1 MDALHCPPLS
11 CSNMPSPLLSLSQQA
26 DVCVRQHSQQIIE
39 ENKSLRAKLHGL
51 IEATQGLQAQKKRL
65 QRQHQALL
73 RERELQEDLKKLR
86 LKRAGLVS

>member
-1 MDALHCPPLS
+1 
-11 CSNMPSPLLSLSQQA
+11 MPSPLLSLSQQA

-39 ENKSLRAKLHGL
+39 ENKSLRAKLYGL